1 MTLKTIFHSFIIL
14 ILVLFLLQSDYLKDF
29 IWASSN
35 LFIDFKIPIE
45 WLRCHN
51 LGVNLLTIEALNC
64 GDRTVSQFNYGYI
77 FLSLP
82 YNEFLDI
89 VYRNYL
95 PWILIILIIFLST
108 FTINPKNKIEFFI
121 LYLSFLNPSSLLL
134 IERMQL
140 DALFYLTILLTSYH
154 RVFFVTWILGVIF
167 SLIKFYPVAILI
179 SVFLENK
186 KRNLRNILM
195 ILFSLIFLIFLY
207 MFINWEGYSF
217 MLNNMLPGKAGYHF
231 LFSLN
236 GTAKILNYLFEI
248 KYQFFLLLTY
258 LLFFYLLKRIISKNY
273 SLYEMLKP
281 EIYKP
286 KSNIFII
293 SGYFLIF
300 LFVFVSSYAYKEIYI
315 ILLLPFILSFQKKFP
330 NNIFFKYL
338 IKLIIFRYIFLFLYG
353 FLNVHDGI
361 SFVNGERIFTNYFLI
376 VVFIKSTLDWILM
389 LMIFVIIFLKSKII
403 FIDRFL
409 KKI

>member
-1 MTLKTIFHSFIIL
+1 
-14 ILVLFLLQSDYLKDF
+14 
-29 IWASSN
+29 
-35 LFIDFKIPIE
+35 
-45 WLRCHN
+45 
-51 LGVNLLTIEALNC
+51 
-64 GDRTVSQFNYGYI
+64 
-77 FLSLP
+77 
-82 YNEFLDI
+82 
-89 VYRNYL
+89 
-95 PWILIILIIFLST
+95 
-108 FTINPKNKIEFFI
+108 
-121 LYLSFLNPSSLLL
+121 
-134 IERMQL
+134 
-140 DALFYLTILLTSYH
+140 
-154 RVFFVTWILGVIF
+154 
-167 SLIKFYPVAILI
+167 
-179 SVFLENK
+179 
-186 KRNLRNILM
+186 
-195 ILFSLIFLIFLY
+195 
-207 MFINWEGYSF
+207 
-217 MLNNMLPGKAGYHF
+217 MLPGKAGYHF

-300 LFVFVSSYAYKEIYI
+300 LFVFVSSHAYKEIYI